1 MFNKLKQ
8 VKDLRDQAKSLQSK
22 LAEESVTVEH
32 KGCTM
37 KIDGNQKILNL
48 DINQELLSA
57 NNKQKLEET
66 IVKLHEDA
74 LKKVQKV
81 MMQKMREQGG
91 FDGFPGM

>member
-8 VKDLRDQAKSLQSK
+8 VKDLRDQAKTLQNK
-22 LAEESVTVEH
+22 LAEETVTADY
-32 KGCTM
+32 KGSTM
-37 KIDGNQKILNL
+37 KIDGNQKILAL
-48 DINQELLSA
+48 DIAEELLNPS
-57 NNKQKLEET
+57 NKAKLEET
-66 IVKLHEDA
+66 VIKLHEDA